1 MRKTL
6 FCLFILISVQMY
18 SQINFEKGYFIDKND
33 VRTDCFIRNNDL
45 YKSPKSFAYKI
56 DIEDLDVKIA
66 DISNVQEF
74 VIDNKLKY
82 VKYLVNVDMSSTNL
96 NELSQNRD
104 PEWVEKTLF
113 LRVLIDGGATLF
125 EYKDDFVQRYFYKL
139 NDTDVEQLI
148 YKKYFVKNTGDTKSA
163 VNNEFQKQLWL
174 NMRCGNETT
183 KRVLKVEYNKSNL
196 TKYFEEYNNCNNYG
210 HTKYI
215 EKGSS
220 GSINFKLKAGVN
232 VSELENYETKADK
245 VEFFEDTFFPK
256 FGAEVEYITP
266 FNRNKW
272 SVYVNLDYQI
282 HHYEQVRTIKS
293 PSGSTI
299 ENVEKRGFADDFF
312 IPQAGFRHY
321 MFLNNNSSIFI
332 GIGLF
337 KTYTVGYSYQQ
348 RVNVELQTSIYS
360 KFSVVLAYTLFNSKK
375 HK

>member
-1 MRKTL
+1 
-6 FCLFILISVQMY
+6 MY

-45 YKSPKSFAYKI
+45 YKSPKSFTYKI

-183 KRVLKVEYNKSNL
+183 KRVLKVE
-196 TKYFEEYNNCNNYG
+196 
-210 HTKYI
+210 
-215 EKGSS
+215 
-220 GSINFKLKAGVN
+220 
-232 VSELENYETKADK
+232 
-245 VEFFEDTFFPK
+245 
-256 FGAEVEYITP
+256 
-266 FNRNKW
+266 
-272 SVYVNLDYQI
+272 
-282 HHYEQVRTIKS
+282 
-293 PSGSTI
+293 
-299 ENVEKRGFADDFF
+299 
-312 IPQAGFRHY
+312 
-321 MFLNNNSSIFI
+321 
-332 GIGLF
+332 
-337 KTYTVGYSYQQ
+337 
-348 RVNVELQTSIYS
+348 
-360 KFSVVLAYTLFNSKK
+360 
-375 HK
+375 